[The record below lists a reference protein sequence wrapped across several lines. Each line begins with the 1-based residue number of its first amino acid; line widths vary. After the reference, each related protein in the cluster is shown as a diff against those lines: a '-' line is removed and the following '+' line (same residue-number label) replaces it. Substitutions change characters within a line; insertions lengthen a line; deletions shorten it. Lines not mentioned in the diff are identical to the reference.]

1 MRKHRKDY
9 KVRKAKNHLRGDLHF
24 KLDIKVKVEAKFLLE
39 IMLGHTLQL
48 IKILCSVLIMKSRPI
63 WTQEN

>member
-1 MRKHRKDY
+1 
-9 KVRKAKNHLRGDLHF
+9 
-24 KLDIKVKVEAKFLLE
+24 VKVEAKFLLE